1 MPLPPPPVVV
11 VADDFGLSP
20 AVDAGILEAFQRRLI
35 SATSLMANMPDFDAA
50 VAAARDRGLGDRLGV
65 HLNLSEGRALSAEIR
80 ECARLC
86 SPEGTLHWRHRNVW
100 RLDAAERRGIAAEWR
115 AQLARVRDAGVAPSH
130 LDSHHHVHTALAI
143 GTIAIT
149 VAREF
154 GVPTLRLSRNCG
166 PEPGFAVSLYKRFFN
181 GRVRSA
187 GLSRMAY
194 FGSAHDVASVV
205 ASARGPIEVMTHPQ
219 LDASGR
225 LVNDQDGELLEP
237 LIAGLG
243 IADRMISYRE
253 LSSAAPSTSSTS
265 SSGRP
270 A

>member
-1 MPLPPPPVVV
+1 MPGSPSPVVV

-20 AVDAGILEAFQRRLI
+20 AVNAGILEAFQRRLI
-35 SATSLMANMPDFDAA
+35 SATSLMANMPEFDAA

-65 HLNLSEGRALSAEIR
+65 HLNLSEGPALSAEIR
-80 ECARLC
+80 DCPRL
-86 SPEGTLHWRHRNVW
+86 STPDGELRWKHRNVW
-100 RLDAAERRGIAAEWR
+100 RLDATERRGIAAEWR
-115 AQLARVRDAGVAPSH
+115 AQLGKVRDAGVVPSH

-166 PEPGFAVSLYKRFFN
+166 PDPGLAVRLYKRFFN
-181 GRVRSA
+181 GRIRSA
-187 GLSRMAY
+187 GLSRMAC
-194 FGSAHDVASVV
+194 FGSAHDVASVLS
-205 ASARGPIEVMTHPQ
+205 SARGPIEVMTHPQ

-225 LVNDQDGELLEP
+225 LVNDRNGELLEP
-237 LIAGLG
+237 LIAALG
-243 IADRMISYRE
+243 IADRMIGYRD
-253 LSSAAPSTSSTS
+253 LLASPGWG
-265 SSGRP
+265 SSGSSGARS

>member
-1 MPLPPPPVVV
+1 MPQSIRPVVV

-20 AVDAGILEAFQRRLI
+20 AVNAGILEAFQRGLI

-50 VAAARDRGLGDRLGV
+50 VGAAHDLGLSDRLGV
-65 HLNLSEGRALSAEIR
+65 HLNLSEGQALSAEIR
-80 ECARLC
+80 GCPRLC
-86 SPEGTLHWRHRNVW
+86 APDGELHWKHRNVW
-100 RLDAAERRGIAAEWR
+100 RLDPAEKRGIAAEWR
-115 AQLARVRDAGVAPSH
+115 AQLGRVRDAGVAPSH

-143 GTIAIT
+143 GMIAIT

-154 GVPTLRLSRNCG
+154 RVPTLRLSRNCG
-166 PEPGFAVSLYKRFFN
+166 PDPGPAVRLYKRFFN
-181 GRVRSA
+181 GRIRSA

-194 FGSAHDVASVV
+194 FGSAHDVESVLS
-205 ASARGPIEVMTHPQ
+205 SADGPVEVMTHPR

-237 LIAGLG
+237 LIAALG
-243 IADRMISYRE
+243 IADRMIGYRE
-253 LSSAAPSTSSTS
+253 LLSSAAPRSSASST
-265 SSGRP
+265 GRP